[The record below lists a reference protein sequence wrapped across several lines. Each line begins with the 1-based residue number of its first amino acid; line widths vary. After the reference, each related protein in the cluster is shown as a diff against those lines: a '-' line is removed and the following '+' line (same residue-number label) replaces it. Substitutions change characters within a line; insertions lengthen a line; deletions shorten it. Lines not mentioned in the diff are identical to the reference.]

1 MWRHR
6 IAPGEVFQQQARVV
20 IQTGLHRGVGIELLL
35 HVLLC
40 VAAAEAVH
48 FAQHRAHQCSRTGRL
63 TLAVS
68 QHGLTQRQRDGAD
81 QRGMRR
87 AGR

>member
-35 HVLLC
+35 HVLLR
-40 VAAAEAVH
+40 VAAAEAYI
-48 FAQHRAHQCSRTGRL
+48 SPSTGR
-63 TLAVS
+63 TNA
-68 QHGLTQRQRDGAD
+68 TA
-81 QRGMRR
+81 R
-87 AGR
+87 AG